1 MGESRKKILLC
12 EDNADLQELLAI
24 AVGYLGYDVVVA
36 VNGEEAV
43 ELACERQPDL
53 ILMDVGLPKLD
64 GVEATA
70 RIKQNYK
77 TTHIPIVML
86 TALRM
91 CPDIIRALESGA
103 AEILQ
108 KPVTLPRIQEVL
120 RKYLPAEEKLSE
132 AEISATQD
140 GFQRAHQ

>member
-1 MGESRKKILLC
+1 MDESRKKILLC

-53 ILMDVGLPKLD
+53 ILMDVGLPKLN
-64 GVEATA
+64 GVEATV
-70 RIKQNYK
+70 RIKHNYK
-77 TTHIPIVML
+77 TRQIPIVML

-140 GFQRAHQ
+140 RFQRAHQ